1 MVQTDLLA
9 AGIDLDFEKGSFP
22 RAAAVRIFKV
32 ITTLLPGSN
41 IDFENFVAAQPQL
54 VVMLLKSI
62 DLQRREFTVIGKMYS
77 LEGSTSIGRT
87 NFVLNSESPSSTESS
102 FFSTTISGFLV
113 ASTVGV
119 LLID

>member
-1 MVQTDLLA
+1 MDL
-9 AGIDLDFEKGSFP
+9 
-22 RAAAVRIFKV
+22 
-32 ITTLLPGSN
+32 
-41 IDFENFVAAQPQL
+41 ENFVAAQPQL

-62 DLQRREFTVIGKMYS
+62 DLQRREFTEKFTVIGKMYS
-77 LEGSTSIGRT
+77 LEGSRSIGRT

>member
-1 MVQTDLLA
+1 MDL
-9 AGIDLDFEKGSFP
+9 
-22 RAAAVRIFKV
+22 
-32 ITTLLPGSN
+32 
-41 IDFENFVAAQPQL
+41 ENFVTTQPQL

-102 FFSTTISGFLV
+102 FFSTTISGFLL